1 VSVRRGC
8 LSCAGGPVESC
19 LRRDGNL
26 TDGKMDMRGEE
37 ATELA
42 EDTSAGAE
50 VFERVRRTKSFMV
63 VVGGGVAPLES
74 LFPRQ
79 RNG

>member
-1 VSVRRGC
+1 
-8 LSCAGGPVESC
+8 
-19 LRRDGNL
+19 
-26 TDGKMDMRGEE
+26 MDMRGEE